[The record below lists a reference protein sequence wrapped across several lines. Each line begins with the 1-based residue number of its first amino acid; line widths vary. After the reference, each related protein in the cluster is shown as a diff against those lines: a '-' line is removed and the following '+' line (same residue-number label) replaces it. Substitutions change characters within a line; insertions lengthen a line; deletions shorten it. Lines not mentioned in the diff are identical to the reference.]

1 MGKCIMCE
9 VNPNQYWGGSFCENC
24 RAIKNLGN
32 VYGYDKILDILKKCC
47 IRNEQQIQN
56 KIDIQKKVLE
66 KAVDTDQSYEKPT
79 TRGKSIKKEHL

>member
-1 MGKCIMCE
+1 MGKCVMCE
-9 VNPNQYWGGSFCENC
+9 VKPNQYWGGAFCENC

-32 VYGYDKILDILKKCC
+32 VYGYEKILEILKKCC

-66 KAVDTDQSYEKPT
+66 KPVDTDQSYEKPT
-79 TRGKSIKKEHL
+79 TRGKTIKKDYP